1 MFCEAIAQQRCWLA
15 GLHDRGSRILLS
27 RGLVVDH
34 RMQDGQQL
42 GHGCHEHH
50 LPGLAPQA
58 QMCVEGVDG
67 GVVAATDA
75 LKFVPD
81 TGAESGMNYRLGIS
95 RSELH

>member
-1 MFCEAIAQQRCWLA
+1 M
-15 GLHDRGSRILLS
+15 
-27 RGLVVDH
+27 DH
-34 RMQDGQQL
+34 RIQDGGQL

-50 LPGLAPQA
+50 LPGFVPQA

-81 TGAESGMNYRLGIS
+81 AGTVSGMNYSLGIS
-95 RSELH
+95 RFELR